1 MTDLTH
7 YKAGILGWPVAQS
20 RSPQIHNYWLQQYN
34 IDAQYGR
41 YGIDPVRDFK
51 SELRK
56 LMDAGWRGANV
67 TAPHKEAAFAAADR
81 LSQTAQQLGAV
92 NILTF
97 EGGEI
102 IGDNSDGY
110 GFIENLVAQSEIYDW
125 SGTSINVLGAG
136 GAARAIVAAL
146 DAAGVSEIHI
156 YNRSRDRA
164 EEIAKL
170 SPKTRIGDWSDRSAA
185 LADCD
190 LLVNTTSLGMVG
202 KAPLEIDLTDMTGC
216 VYDIVY
222 APLETPLL
230 AQARA
235 RQLKSVDGLGML
247 LYQAVPAFEQWFGVR
262 PEVDKTLRTQILSTL

>member
-20 RSPQIHNYWLQQYN
+20 RSPQIHNYWLKQYN

-41 YGIDPVRDFK
+41 HGIDPAHDFK

-67 TAPHKEAAFAAADR
+67 TAPHKETAFAAADR

-92 NILTF
+92 NILKF
-97 EGGEI
+97 ESGEI

-110 GFIENLVAQSEIYDW
+110 GFIENLIAQSEIYDW
-125 SGTSINVLGAG
+125 SGARVNVLGAG

-164 EEIAKL
+164 EGIAKL
-170 SPKTRIGDWSDRSAA
+170 SSKTRIGHWSDRSAG
-185 LADCD
+185 LVDCD

-202 KAPLEIDLTDMTGC
+202 KSPLEIDLKDMTGC
-216 VYDIVY
+216 VCDIVY
-222 APLETPLL
+222 APLETLLL

-235 RQLKSVDGLGML
+235 HQLKSVDGLGML

-262 PEVDKTLRTQILSTL
+262 PEVDKTLRAQILSTL

>member
-1 MTDLTH
+1 MTELIH

-20 RSPQIHNYWLQQYN
+20 RSPQIHNYWLEQYN
-34 IDAQYGR
+34 IDARYGR
-41 YGIDPVRDFK
+41 HGIDPAHDFK
-51 SELRK
+51 SELIR
-56 LMDAGWRGANV
+56 LIDAGWCGANV

-92 NILTF
+92 NILRF
-97 EGGEI
+97 ESGEI

-110 GFIENLVAQSEIYDW
+110 GFMANLIAQSEIHDW
-125 SGTSINVLGAG
+125 SGTRVNILGAG
-136 GAARAIVAAL
+136 GAARAIVSAL
-146 DAAGVSEIHI
+146 DGAGVSEIYI
-156 YNRSRDRA
+156 YNRSPNRA
-164 EEIAKL
+164 EDVAKL
-170 SPKTRIGDWSDRSAA
+170 SSKTRVGNWLDRSEE

-202 KAPLEIDLTDMTGC
+202 KAPLEMDLTNMTGC

-230 AQARA
+230 SQARS

-247 LYQAVPAFEQWFGVR
+247 LYQAVPAFEQWFGVC
-262 PEVDKTLRTQILSTL
+262 PEVDTALRAHILSAL